1 MSLSGKIF
9 LFNREK
15 IYTVYSTDEIKFNE
29 KYSTDI
35 KKKNLPNY
43 LFHIQYP
50 TTVVQDIFI
59 LENWKGLKDWFWHNL
74 FPQLILSTTYT
85 E

>member
-35 KKKNLPNY
+35 KKKKPPK
-43 LFHIQYP
+43 LFVSYQIPHHIL
-50 TTVVQDIFI
+50 QDIFI

-74 FPQLILSTTYT
+74 FP
-85 E
+85 